1 MLNRRAGLGWLC
13 AFVLS
18 LLWAAPIGAQAP
30 IAVRAGDTVVR
41 GGSWIDVERGVA
53 VRNTAMIVRDG
64 VIMAIGADVA
74 GADLSAAHVMNLSAD
89 EYILPG
95 IFDLHAH
102 YAVDLFGAG
111 RIDEYHVNPV
121 LYLANGVTSTF
132 PAGEV
137 DPAGMKHAR
146 ELIDAGQQVGPRI
159 YNSGPY
165 FGSARPGWNNA
176 LETPERIR
184 AEVDYWAAN
193 GVRDFK
199 GKGIHPEQLQALI
212 DEAHKHGLTVTGH
225 LDSGFRDSV
234 NPRDAILMGIDRIE
248 HFMGG
253 DTMPA
258 TRSAYASLQE
268 MDVNSPDELAEMK
281 LFIRQHVF
289 YDATLST
296 YGNYNYGHKDP
307 KVFAPWTDEEQF
319 LTPYARTVVTEG
331 LKTKKPNEQFNKIY
345 LVKRKEIKRFYDVG
359 GRDWIT
365 LGTDL
370 PSWGED
376 LDGFADH
383 RELRAFVAAG
393 IPPKDALRFA
403 TINGARALN
412 VANKLGSIDVGKYAD
427 LFVVRGN
434 PLADIENAHK
444 VQWVMKSGQVYDT
457 AELLASVAGTMGP
470 AGPEDAD
477 AWKGRMHVTEPV
489 AQPPDSLPSIP
500 LGVAP
505 ARGGRG
511 RGAGGR
517 GGTGVKP

>member
-1 MLNRRAGLGWLC
+1 MTRPSLRRFLAAALAAVLGL
-13 AFVLS
+13 
-18 LLWAAPIGAQAP
+18 LLITASTPLHAQAP
-30 IAVRAGDTVVR
+30 ILPRPGDTVLR
-41 GGSWIDVERGVA
+41 GGHWVDVERGVA
-53 VRNTAMIVRDG
+53 ARNTGIIVRDG
-64 VIMAIGADVA
+64 VILAM
-74 GADLSAAHVMNLSAD
+74 GADLTGAD
-89 EYILPG
+89 LAQVKVLDLAPNEYILPG

-102 YAVDLFGAG
+102 YAVDLFNAG

-137 DPAGMKHAR
+137 NPAGMKHAR
-146 ELIDAGQQVGPRI
+146 ERIDSGQQIGPRI

-176 LETPERIR
+176 LETPERVR

-199 GKGIHPEQLQALI
+199 AKGIHPDQLHALI

-225 LDSGFRDSV
+225 LDSGFRNSV
-234 NPRDAILMGIDRIE
+234 NPRDAILMGIDRVE

-258 TRSAYASLQE
+258 TRSAYASLE
-268 MDVNSPDELAEMK
+268 AMDVNSPAELAEMN

-289 YDATLST
+289 YDPTLST
-296 YGNYNYGHKDP
+296 YGNYNFGHKDP
-307 KVFAPWTDEEQF
+307 KVFTPWTDEMQF
-319 LTPYARTVVTEG
+319 LTPYAHSVVVAQ
-331 LKTKKPNEQFNKIY
+331 LATKKPNELFNKIY
-345 LVKRKEIKRFYDVG
+345 LVKRAEIKRFYDVG

-412 VANKLGSIDVGKYAD
+412 VANKLGSLEVGKYAD

-444 VQWVMKSGQVYDT
+444 VHWVMKAGQVYDS
-457 AELLASVAGTMGP
+457 AALLASQVGKMGP

-477 AWKGRMHVTEPV
+477 QWKGRLHITEPL
-489 AQPPDSLPSIP
+489 AQPPDALPSIP
-500 LGVAP
+500 LATP
-505 ARGGRG
+505 RGRG
-511 RGAGGR
+511 RRGGGR
-517 GGTGVKP
+517 GGQ